1 MKVYYFTSNIFLIF
15 SEQEPQAVVPKT
27 VNISKIAPKA
37 VVPIKPL
44 KAKPKKP
51 FYKRGP
57 RTTKKV
63 GILNSGNNC
72 FMSAVWQSLR

>member
-1 MKVYYFTSNIFLIF
+1 MYLLKLNIFLIF

-27 VNISKIAPKA
+27 VDNSEIAPKA
-37 VVPIKPL
+37 VVPKKAL
-44 KAKPKKP
+44 KTKPKKP

-63 GILNSGNNC
+63 GISNSGNNC
-72 FMSAVWQSLR
+72 FMIAVWQSLR